1 MNKRN
6 FIAAA
11 ISSMVGAALSR
22 HALAADPYP
31 SKPIRIIA
39 SSAPG
44 GTIDLAARLLASKFP
59 AALGQPAVVENKAGA
74 SGYIATEYVARQP
87 ADGHT
92 LLVVASSHSTN
103 HLINPKMTIDP
114 IKDFAPISLL
124 STNYFVVAV
133 PASSPAGNM
142 KELVALAKRLPAGL
156 SYSTPG
162 IGQGAHLGMELLK
175 TMGNFPAV
183 HVPFTGTGPATVA
196 LLGGQVDVSLLTPT
210 GAMQHM
216 KSGKLKILA
225 VTSRK
230 RSPLLPNI
238 PTVEESGF
246 PGYELTGWTG
256 LLAPA
261 GTPPEIVRRL
271 ARECANALKQPD
283 VIAQL
288 EAVVSEP
295 VGSTPE
301 QFAAFLAQDV
311 AQWGKLIKQA
321 GVKGE

>member
-1 MNKRN
+1 MNKRR
-6 FIAAA
+6 FLA
-11 ISSMVGAALSR
+11 SALLP
-22 HALAADPYP
+22 ALAAGLGPSLARAQAYP

-44 GTIDLAARLLASKFP
+44 GTVDLLSRLLALKFP
-59 AALGQPAVVENKAGA
+59 AALGQPTIVENKAGA
-74 SGYIATEYVARQP
+74 SGYIGTEYVARQP

-103 HLINPKMTIDP
+103 HLLNPKLTVDP
-114 IKDFAPISLL
+114 VRDFAPISLL
-124 STNYFVVAV
+124 TTNYFVVAV
-133 PASSPAGNM
+133 PSASPVNSM
-142 KELVALAKRLPAGL
+142 KELIALARQKPGGL

-162 IGQGAHLGMELLK
+162 VGQGAHLGMELLR
-175 TMGNFPAV
+175 TMGGFNAV

-210 GAMQHM
+210 GAMQHL
-216 KSGKLKILA
+216 KSGKLKVLA
-225 VTSRK
+225 VTSSR
-230 RSPLLPNI
+230 RSASLPNV
-238 PTVEESGF
+238 PTVAEAGF
-246 PGYELTGWTG
+246 PGYELTGWIG

-271 ARECANALKQPD
+271 QREAANALKQPD
-283 VIAQL
+283 VLAQL
-288 EAVVSEP
+288 EAVESEP

-301 QFAAFLAQDV
+301 QFAAFMKDDV
-311 AQWGKLIKQA
+311 ARWEKLIKQA

>member
-6 FIAAA
+6 FLASALPLLAGAIAP
-11 ISSMVGAALSR
+11 R
-22 HALAADPYP
+22 LAWADSFP
-31 SKPIRIIA
+31 SKPIRIVA

-44 GTIDLAARLLASKFP
+44 GTIDLAARLLALKFP
-59 AALGQPAVVENKAGA
+59 AALGQPAIVENRAGA
-74 SGYIATEYVARQP
+74 SGYIASEFVARAP

-103 HLINPKMTIDP
+103 HLINPKMTLDP
-114 IKDFAPISLL
+114 NKDFSPISLL

-133 PASSPAGNM
+133 PASSPANNLRDLIAM
-142 KELVALAKRLPAGL
+142 ARKQPSGL

-175 TMGNFPAV
+175 SMGNFPAV

-196 LLGGQVDVSLLTPT
+196 LLGSQVDLSLLTPT

-216 KSGKLKILA
+216 KTGKLKVLA

-230 RSPLLPNI
+230 RSALLPNV

-261 GTPPEIVRRL
+261 GTPSDVVQKLSR
-271 ARECANALKQPD
+271 AAANALKQPD
-283 VIAQL
+283 VIAQF

-301 QFAAFLAQDV
+301 QFAAFVAQDT
-311 AQWGKLIKQA
+311 AQWAKLIKQA